1 MSLTSAPV
9 ATIWEQT
16 LQVRSR
22 LVGDNWRQSF
32 SGPVPLPSWLVDVV
46 DGRMGAYVGP
56 DPVLFRTAGVSLEEW
71 LDTRHDHPGR
81 LHVTC
86 AHSTTEFEEFADAAT
101 ILTNVADTT
110 DADVYV
116 RGDGRADG
124 LFCAH
129 IHRVFAQLAPEVDAR
144 KAGEQLEGLS
154 GRFIIQVRPGAVELT
169 PRLASSGWRA

>member
-1 MSLTSAPV
+1 MSVTSAPV

-16 LQVRSR
+16 LRVRSR
-22 LVGDNWRQSF
+22 LIGDNWRQSF

-46 DGRMGAYVGP
+46 DGHMGTYAGP

-86 AHSTTEFEEFADAAT
+86 AHGTTEFKEFADAAVA
-101 ILTNVADTT
+101 LTTVADST

-129 IHRVFAQLAPEVDAR
+129 IHRVFAQLAPDVSVRE
-144 KAGEQLEGLS
+144 AGKQLEGLS
-154 GRFIIQVRPGAVELT
+154 DRFHVTIRPDAVELT
-169 PRLASSGWRA
+169 PRLASSSRRV